1 MIQAKEMGL
10 KLHVDVRGNDSADY
24 RPPGVEASSTR
35 RLYCHLHKFGIEI
48 ISIQYHTEK
57 L

>member
-1 MIQAKEMGL
+1 VIQAKEMGL